1 MKIDT
6 EFFVYTDA
14 KGKDPD
20 SHSPTLRKYNQ
31 FLWSKKLPC
40 GTFFDLQTNKPN
52 TYLYHKSELGEFFLS
67 SDTITHTYSR
77 WKRLSHIINEVPPL
91 EIKSFWDK
99 CSNVSSHL
107 IFPSNNIEK
116 KRNINAARGTIGKI
130 NDRFDLTLECIRRH
144 YLNESSPLEEVLARY
159 SYFFSIF
166 KNFKGYIDFFLLQ
179 DLVSKDYSS
188 INFYLPFDNFERSSI
203 PLSLEEYLSYKNRV
217 TNFVEARSKR
227 IKSFSLSL

>member
-6 EFFVYTDA
+6 EYLVYTDA

-116 KRNINAARGTIGKI
+116 KKNINAARGTIGKI
-130 NDRFDLTLECIRRH
+130 NDRFEEVFIKTFLKFFLKKKKKKISKTI
-144 YLNESSPLEEVLARY
+144 YLFYLLLCFFNKNESNSP
-159 SYFFSIF
+159 
-166 KNFKGYIDFFLLQ
+166 
-179 DLVSKDYSS
+179 
-188 INFYLPFDNFERSSI
+188 
-203 PLSLEEYLSYKNRV
+203 
-217 TNFVEARSKR
+217 
-227 IKSFSLSL
+227 